1 MIAFWLLNVDVDFSL
16 RFVVLIFPIPLRELR
31 SRLFPLCL
39 LLLMLP
45 NHLKAVQVEQPV
57 AGSLR
62 SEETE
67 QLVLSK
73 WMKRLPQNVLLSN
86 LSIPGTH
93 DSGALHNGLSFG
105 FARCQTLTLREQ
117 LDSGVRFL
125 DIRCRHQRDRFQ
137 IYHGIINQRISF
149 AQVIRVCEEFLDD
162 NPNEILLMSVKEEST
177 SEEIT
182 RDFQA
187 TFIAEIAPSRDRWC
201 IAEVNPSVGDV
212 RGRIVLVDRVGKLGG
227 LDWNKMNLQDD
238 YQALPEIKKQKIAKH
253 FDAAM
258 GDGSG
263 QWFLN
268 YCSGTVPSRLIN
280 PESYATQI
288 NPFLLEQ
295 IKARQGH
302 RLGVVIMDFPSQE
315 IIEAIVMSNR
325 FLREL
330 SVDVAR

>member
-1 MIAFWLLNVDVDFSL
+1 M
-16 RFVVLIFPIPLRELR
+16 IFPIPIREVR
-31 SRLFPLCL
+31 SRLVPLCL
-39 LLLMLP
+39 LLLLLL
-45 NHLKAVQVEQPV
+45 NHLKVVQAEQAVAE
-57 AGSLR
+57 SLR

-67 QLVLSK
+67 QLNFSQ
-73 WMKRLPQNVLLSN
+73 WMKKLPQNALLSN

-125 DIRCRHQRDRFQ
+125 DIRCRHQRDRFH
-137 IYHGIINQRISF
+137 IYHGVINQHISF
-149 AQVIRVCEEFLDD
+149 AQVIRVCEEFLVE
-162 NPNEILLMSVKEEST
+162 NPTETLLMSVKEEST
-177 SEEIT
+177 SEEVT

-187 TFIAEIAPSRDRWC
+187 TFIAEIAPFKARWC
-201 IAEVNPSVGDV
+201 IAKVNPSVGEV

-227 LDWNKMNLQDD
+227 LDWSKMNLQDD

-253 FDAAM
+253 FDAAR
-258 GDGSG
+258 GDDSG

-280 PESYATQI
+280 PESYASLI
-288 NPFLLEQ
+288 NPFLLDQ

-302 RLGVVIMDFPSQE
+302 RLGVVIMDFPNQE
-315 IIEAIVMSNR
+315 IIEAIVVSNR
-325 FLREL
+325 LLRE
-330 SVDVAR
+330 

>member
-1 MIAFWLLNVDVDFSL
+1 MIASDRGFYFLNLKVAFTL
-16 RFVVLIFPIPLRELR
+16 RFVVLIFPISFPEVR
-31 SRLFPLCL
+31 SRLLLPCL
-39 LLLMLP
+39 LLLMLL
-45 NHLKAVQVEQPV
+45 NHLKAVQAEQAV
-57 AGSLR
+57 AGSRR

-67 QLVLSK
+67 KLILSQ
-73 WMKRLPQNVLLSN
+73 WMKRLPQNALLSS

-105 FARCQTLTLREQ
+105 FARCQTLTLKEQ
-117 LDSGVRFL
+117 LDSGIRFL

-137 IYHGIINQRISF
+137 IYHGVIKQRISF
-149 AQVIRVCEEFLDD
+149 AQVIRVCEEFLDE
-162 NPNEILLMSVKEEST
+162 NPTEILLMSIKEEST

-187 TFIAEIAPSRDRWC
+187 TFIAEIAPFRDRWF
-201 IAEVNPSVGDV
+201 IANVNPSVDDV
-212 RGRIVLVDRVGKLGG
+212 RGRIVLIDRVGELGG

-238 YQALPEIKKQKIAKH
+238 YQALPEIKKQKIAQH
-253 FDAAM
+253 FDAARG
-258 GDGSG
+258 GDSD

-280 PESYATQI
+280 PESYASQI
-288 NPFLLEQ
+288 NPFLFEQ
-295 IKARQGH
+295 VKARQGH

-325 FLREL
+325 YQRE
-330 SVDVAR
+330 

>member
-1 MIAFWLLNVDVDFSL
+1 MIF
-16 RFVVLIFPIPLRELR
+16 LIPFCEVR
-31 SRLFPLCL
+31 SRLFTSCL
-39 LLLMLP
+39 LLLMLL
-45 NHLKAVQVEQPV
+45 NHLKAVQAEQPV

-62 SEETE
+62 SEGTK
-67 QLVLSK
+67 QLVLSQ
-73 WMKRLPQNVLLSN
+73 WMKRLPQKVLLSN

-105 FARCQTLTLREQ
+105 FARCQSLTLREQ
-117 LDSGVRFL
+117 LDSGIRFL

-137 IYHGIINQRISF
+137 IYHGVINQRISF
-149 AQVIRVCEEFLDD
+149 AQVIRVCEEFLAE
-162 NPNEILLMSVKEEST
+162 NPTEILLMSVKEEST
-177 SEEIT
+177 SEEVT

-187 TFIAEIAPSRDRWC
+187 TFIAEIAPFKARWC
-201 IAEVNPSVGDV
+201 IAKVNPSVGDV
-212 RGRIVLVDRVGKLGG
+212 RGRIVLVDRVGTLGG
-227 LDWNKMNLQDD
+227 LDWSTMNLQDD

-295 IKARQGH
+295 VKARHGN
-302 RLGVVIMDFPSQE
+302 RLGVVIMDFPNQE

-325 FLREL
+325 CLRE
-330 SVDVAR
+330 